1 MHVCHQDLGDVCH
14 QSCHQYHRGHG
25 YQKIQESCDFQFE
38 FYASIQT
45 EVRVGGD
52 ENWQVVLDHWVGI
65 HNQLK
70 SEVLLRWKSRYIIQI
85 KVENAKNIYLG
96 TYLCIHVC

>member
-1 MHVCHQDLGDVCH
+1 MEINSEIMPNQCNYFPMPNIYIKKYIYTYLSVTGVERPQL
-14 QSCHQYHRGHG
+14 
-25 YQKIQESCDFQFE
+25 
-38 FYASIQT
+38 
-45 EVRVGGD
+45 GD